1 MSQWRRTLYTIWFTE
16 FIAIVGF
23 SFVLPFIPYYI
34 QELGVTDAQQVV
46 LWTGIA
52 TSAMSVSFAI
62 TAPLWGML
70 ADRHGRKLMVMR
82 ATFAGAV
89 LTALMALVTNVQQL
103 VLLRMLQGALTGTIA
118 AATTLVAGVVP
129 KQNSGAALGSLQTA
143 IAIGGSLGP
152 LLGGIVADS
161 LGYRSSFYITAL
173 LLLTSGILVTLLV
186 HEDFHPVEDV
196 ARSKR
201 PDWGLAAR
209 FLFASG
215 GALLAVLGARV
226 FLRAGTQIL
235 NPILPLFVQSLL
247 PAEAHVATVT
257 GVITGVS
264 AVGSA
269 LGSPLMGRWGDRAGH
284 RRLLIACGLASA
296 LFYLP
301 QAFAPDAT
309 WLVPWQLLSGFA
321 IGGTLST
328 LTALLIQ
335 FSPSGREG
343 MVLGL
348 DSSITGIATAIGPMV
363 GAAAAAA
370 LGLQAPFFLSAGVLG
385 AGTLVVVLWVRESA
399 RQGDEQSG
407 QALLS

>member
-1 MSQWRRTLYTIWFTE
+1 MRARLRASENCWLYARFEKDASCRSGDALFTQSGLLNSSRLSDSPL
-16 FIAIVGF
+16 F
-23 SFVLPFIPYYI
+23 LPFIPYYI

-89 LTALMALVTNVQQL
+89 LTALMAQVTNVQQL

-129 KQNSGAALGSLQTA
+129 KQYSGAALGSLQTA

-196 ARSKR
+196 TRSKR

-235 NPILPLFVQSLL
+235 NRYCRFLCNRCFQQ
-247 PAEAHVATVT
+247 
-257 GVITGVS
+257 
-264 AVGSA
+264 
-269 LGSPLMGRWGDRAGH
+269 
-284 RRLLIACGLASA
+284 RRTSQ
-296 LFYLP
+296 P
-301 QAFAPDAT
+301 
-309 WLVPWQLLSGFA
+309 
-321 IGGTLST
+321 
-328 LTALLIQ
+328 
-335 FSPSGREG
+335 
-343 MVLGL
+343 
-348 DSSITGIATAIGPMV
+348 
-363 GAAAAAA
+363 
-370 LGLQAPFFLSAGVLG
+370 
-385 AGTLVVVLWVRESA
+385 
-399 RQGDEQSG
+399 
-407 QALLS
+407 

>member
-1 MSQWRRTLYTIWFTE
+1 
-16 FIAIVGF
+16 
-23 SFVLPFIPYYI
+23 
-34 QELGVTDAQQVV
+34 
-46 LWTGIA
+46 
-52 TSAMSVSFAI
+52 
-62 TAPLWGML
+62 ML
-70 ADRHGRKLMVMR
+70 ADRHGRKPMVMR

-89 LTALMALVTNVQQL
+89 LTALMVLVTNVQQL
-103 VLLRMLQGALTGTIA
+103 VLLRMLQGALTGTVA

-129 KQNSGAALGSLQTA
+129 KQYSGFALGSLQTA

-196 ARSKR
+196 TRSKR

-226 FLRAGTQIL
+226 LLRAGTQIL
-235 NPILPLFVQSLL
+235 NPIRPLFVQSLL

-284 RRLLIACGLASA
+284 RRLLIACGLAAA

-301 QAFAPDAT
+301 QAFAPDAA

-335 FSPSGREG
+335 FSPPGREG
-343 MVLGL
+343 MVFGM
-348 DSSITGIATAIGPMV
+348 DSSITGLANAIGPMV
-363 GAAAAAA
+363 GASAAAG
-370 LGLQAPFFLSAGVLG
+370 LGLQAPFILSAGVLG
-385 AGTLVVVLWVRESA
+385 AGTLVVVLWVREGA
-399 RQGDEQSG
+399 RQGLEQSG
-407 QALLS
+407 